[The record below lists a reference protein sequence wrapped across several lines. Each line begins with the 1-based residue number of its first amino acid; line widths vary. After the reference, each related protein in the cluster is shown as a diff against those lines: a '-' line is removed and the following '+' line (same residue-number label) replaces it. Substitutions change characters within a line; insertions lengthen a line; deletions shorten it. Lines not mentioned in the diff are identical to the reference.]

1 MNVHISIVCYGI
13 TLDMTEM
20 SIKVGKI
27 HWRIPI
33 MEFDQ
38 EVKINEL

>member
-1 MNVHISIVCYGI
+1 MNVHISIVRDGI

-27 HWRIPI
+27 HWRIHT
-33 MEFDQ
+33 MESD
-38 EVKINEL
+38 